1 MIGKRS
7 HGRRRHGKRKDDG
20 RRLRSPSKRKTSKA
34 GGHNGGTRDVE
45 VAAGL
50 PHEVEK
56 KSPASPSLL
65 GPPFGVRREKH
76 GDVDVGGVVHYGCV
90 MEEPSPLLGPG
101 VRVVGHHVLAT
112 PCTGNETS
120 SCSDIEE
127 HGHWRWKYGNGD
139 PQR

>member
-1 MIGKRS
+1 MIGKKRHVRMIGKKRHVRRRHGKRS

-20 RRLRSPSKRKTSKA
+20 RRLRSPSKRKRSKA

-90 MEEPSPLLGPG
+90 MEEPSPLLGKLS
-101 VRVVGHHVLAT
+101 V
-112 PCTGNETS
+112 
-120 SCSDIEE
+120 
-127 HGHWRWKYGNGD
+127 
-139 PQR
+139 